1 MRKLVSGVLVSV
13 VVGASWLSGCGTD
26 NGDPE
31 VDAGV
36 RTTTPKR
43 DAGSSGAEDDAG
55 SSGDLDSGS
64 SGDNDGGSSGL
75 PDGGSS
81 SGGPVCNDTD
91 DAGGSEAAAKG
102 LPAVSDCDAQV
113 TKSGVANG
121 ILDKDFYKFLGTDN
135 FGFGC
140 VVGATAG
147 TTAAELEVCM
157 FVKCKTGDTDFQG
170 CTKGTQA
177 TSDIG
182 MKGCCANSPGT
193 VELDYNCTGTTDES
207 GDFYMRVKAR
217 VDKCIPY
224 TLSYGL

>member
-1 MRKLVSGVLVSV
+1 MVLRVNGLVGLVDDGSTFLRPATFTIPIRSERRPTIPMRTSWVSGRTSRSAVAHCSVSK
-13 VVGASWLSGCGTD
+13 TF
-26 NGDPE
+26 
-31 VDAGV
+31 
-36 RTTTPKR
+36 
-43 DAGSSGAEDDAG
+43 
-55 SSGDLDSGS
+55 
-64 SGDNDGGSSGL
+64 
-75 PDGGSS
+75 
-81 SGGPVCNDTD
+81 
-91 DAGGSEAAAKG
+91 AKW
-102 LPAVSDCDAQV
+102 V